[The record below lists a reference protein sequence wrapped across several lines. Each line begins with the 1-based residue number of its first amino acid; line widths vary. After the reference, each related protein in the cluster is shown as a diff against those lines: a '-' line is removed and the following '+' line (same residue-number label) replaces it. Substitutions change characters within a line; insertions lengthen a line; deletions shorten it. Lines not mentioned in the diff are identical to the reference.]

1 MNLNKYSWQRTCISW
16 SERKR
21 SICRVISWTR
31 MNGHSQ
37 GCDSNR
43 SSRGEKKKIE
53 TFGTNDGMK
62 KNRNLFIYFFHLP
75 PSWMEDLFEP
85 PIPISKIE
93 RSSWSTICTEGY
105 QNRHC
110 SKSTIDGIV
119 RTVKW
124 WIAVGV
130 KSWRE
135 LVLTETRIRTI
146 RAKSDS
152 CRRNSVLSSRLMVSE
167 FWNTIDKIVY
177 NRTSVKST
185 KLLRYTRLKLQFIF
199 SN

>member
-1 MNLNKYSWQRTCISW
+1 MNENEWPF
-16 SERKR
+16 
-21 SICRVISWTR
+21 TR
-31 MNGHSQ
+31 MWFESFF
-37 GCDSNR
+37 SWR
-43 SSRGEKKKIE
+43 K
-53 TFGTNDGMK
+53 K
-62 KNRNLFIYFFHLP
+62 KNRNIWNEWWNEKESKFIYLFF
-75 PSWMEDLFEP
+75 SFTTFMDGRFIRTADSYFEN
-85 PIPISKIE
+85 
-93 RSSWSTICTEGY
+93 RTIVVVDNLQGY
-105 QNRHC
+105 RNRHC

-167 FWNTIDKIVY
+167 FWNAIDKIVY

-185 KLLRYTRLKLQFIF
+185 KLLRCTRLKLQFIF

>member
-105 QNRHC
+105 RNRRC

-135 LVLTETRIRTI
+135 LVLTETRIRTQKATRVGEI
-146 RAKSDS
+146 PFSHHVWWY
-152 CRRNSVLSSRLMVSE
+152 RN
-167 FWNTIDKIVY
+167 FG
-177 NRTSVKST
+177 
-185 KLLRYTRLKLQFIF
+185 TRLIKSCTIGRV
-199 SN
+199 SNLRNCYVIHA